1 MQITLQEANF
11 DNADKTGV
19 HYYYGAAVSVVELDV
34 ISGESKIRR
43 HHSVFDIGA
52 PVNRALTLGQL
63 EGGLIMGLGHY
74 RHEKF
79 EWDWETGHN
88 SKIVGDYKIP
98 SALDLPEQWHITMT
112 G

>member
-1 MQITLQEANF
+1 LQEANF

-63 EGGLIMGLGHY
+63 EGRVFVVFCHFL
-74 RHEKF
+74 
-79 EWDWETGHN
+79 
-88 SKIVGDYKIP
+88 SKKHFSIF
-98 SALDLPEQWHITMT
+98 
-112 G
+112 